1 MSNVLSKRHE
11 NSFKSARKY
20 AALNDC
26 LTEKGK
32 RLWAAAE
39 SLSYGHGGT
48 LLVSQATNIA
58 RSTIHRGIKEIQ
70 KGNTSSEKKIRRTG
84 GGRKKS
90 SEKQTKLIGAL
101 DALVEPTS
109 RGDPESP
116 LRWTC
121 KSTRNLA
128 KELTAQGYAVGYRT
142 TASLLHELEYSLQS
156 NKKTPEGASHVDRNT
171 QFEYINES
179 IGRLQKIGQ
188 PTISVDTKK
197 KENIGNYK
205 NNGQELCKKGQPVEV
220 KGHDFIDKRLGKVA
234 PYGIYDIGKNAGWV
248 SVGISA
254 DTAEFSVN
262 SIRTWWY
269 MMGIHSYANA
279 KELLIT
285 ADCGG
290 SNGYRVRLWKY
301 ELQRLSDEI
310 GIPIHVRHFPPGTS
324 KWNKVEHRLFSY
336 ISKNWRGKPLLTRET
351 VVNLISSTR
360 TNTGLEVK
368 AVLDE
373 NEYETGREICDDE
386 FSTLSIHGDEF
397 HPEWNYTI
405 KPYIQSIEF

>member
-1 MSNVLSKRHE
+1 MCYHINVKF
-11 NSFKSARKY
+11 SFKECEIVARKY
-20 AALNDC
+20 QMLSDC

-39 SLSYGHGGT
+39 SLSYGHGGIF
-48 LLVSQATNIA
+48 LVSQATKLA

-70 KGNTSSEKKIRRTG
+70 DETSKSKGIRKSG

-90 SEKQTKLIGAL
+90 SLKQDRLIKAL

-128 KELTAQGYAVGYRT
+128 NELKRQGYEIGYRT
-142 TASLLHELEYSLQS
+142 TAALLHELEYSLQS
-156 NKKTPEGASHVDRNT
+156 NKKTLEGASHEDRNA
-171 QFEYINES
+171 QFCYINTS
-179 IGRLQKIGQ
+179 VTRLQGDGQ

-205 NNGQELCKKGQPVEV
+205 NNGRELCKKGKPIEV
-220 KGHDFIDKRLGKVA
+220 KGHDFIDKRLGKVV
-234 PYGIYDIGKNAGWV
+234 PYGIYDIGKNTGWV

-254 DTAEFSVN
+254 DTAEFAVN

-269 MMGIHSYANA
+269 TMGIHSYPNI

-301 ELQRLSDEI
+301 ELQRLSDEMSL
-310 GIPIHVRHFPPGTS
+310 PIHIRHFPPGTS
-324 KWNKVEHRLFSY
+324 KWNKIEHRLFSY
-336 ISKNWRGKPLLTRET
+336 ISQNWRGKPLLTRET
-351 VVNLISSTR
+351 VVNLIANTR
-360 TNTGLEVK
+360 TKTGLEVK

-373 NEYETGREICDDE
+373 NEYKSGREVSDE
-386 FSTLSIHGDEF
+386 EIAALNIYGDEF

-405 KPYIQSIEF
+405 KPRISLKM

>member
-1 MSNVLSKRHE
+1 MRNTLRE
-11 NSFKSARKY
+11 QETIARKY
-20 AALNDC
+20 QALSDC

-39 SLSYGHGGT
+39 SLSYGHGGIR
-48 LLVSQATNIA
+48 LVGQATHLA

-70 KGNTSSEKKIRRTG
+70 REHVPKIKGIRKQG
-84 GGRKKS
+84 GGRKKIS
-90 SEKQTKLIGAL
+90 TKQETLIASL

-116 LRWTC
+116 LRWIC

-128 KELTAQGYAVGYRT
+128 NELKKQGYKIGYRT
-142 TASLLHELEYSLQS
+142 TANLLHELEYSLQS
-156 NKKTPEGASHVDRNT
+156 NKKTLEGSSHVDRNA
-171 QFEYINES
+171 QFCYINES
-179 IGRLQKIGQ
+179 IIKLQRDGQ

-205 NNGQELCKKGQPVEV
+205 NNGQELCKKGSPVEV
-220 KGHDFIDKRLGKVA
+220 KGHDFIDKRLGKVV
-234 PYGIYDIGKNAGWV
+234 PYGVYDIGKNTGWV

-254 DTAEFSVN
+254 DTAEFAVN

-269 MMGIHSYANA
+269 TMGIQSYSKA

-290 SNGYRVRLWKY
+290 SNGHRVRLWKY
-301 ELQRLSDEI
+301 ELQRLSDET
-310 GIPIHVRHFPPGTS
+310 GLSIHVRHFPPGTS
-324 KWNKVEHRLFSY
+324 KWNKIEHRLFSY
-336 ISKNWRGKPLLTRET
+336 ISQNWRGRPLLTREI
-351 VVNLISSTR
+351 VVNLISNTR
-360 TNTGLEVK
+360 TNTGLAVK

-373 NEYETGREICDDE
+373 NEYKLGREISDE
-386 FSTLSIHGDEF
+386 ELISMNVLGDEF

-405 KPYIQSIEF
+405 KSRFPLQM

>member
-1 MSNVLSKRHE
+1 MK
-11 NSFKSARKY
+11 NSLKEQEIIARKY
-20 AALNDC
+20 QALGDC

-39 SLSYGHGGT
+39 SLSYGHGGI
-48 LLVSQATNIA
+48 LLVSQATNLA
-58 RSTIHRGIKEIQ
+58 RSTIHRGVKEIQ
-70 KGNTSSEKKIRRTG
+70 NENTSQRKGVRKSG
-84 GGRKKS
+84 GGRKKVS
-90 SEKQTKLIGAL
+90 VNQGKLINAL

-109 RGDPESP
+109 RGDTESS

-128 KELTAQGYAVGYRT
+128 NELKRQGYKVGYRT
-142 TASLLHELEYSLQS
+142 TAGLLHELEYSLQS
-156 NKKTPEGASHVDRNT
+156 NRKTLEGASHADRNA
-171 QFEYINES
+171 QFGYINDS
-179 IGRLQKIGQ
+179 VIKLQRAGQ

-205 NNGQELCKKGQPVEV
+205 NNGRELCKKGKPTEV

-234 PYGIYDIGKNAGWV
+234 PYGIYDIGKNAGWI
-248 SVGISA
+248 SVGVSA
-254 DTAEFSVN
+254 DTAEFAVN

-269 MMGIHSYANA
+269 TMGVHSYSSI

-301 ELQRLSDEI
+301 ELQRLSDET
-310 GIPIHVRHFPPGTS
+310 GFSIHVRHFPPGTS
-324 KWNKVEHRLFSY
+324 KWNKIEHRLFSY
-336 ISKNWRGKPLLTRET
+336 ISKNWRGRPLLTREI
-351 VVNLISSTR
+351 VVNLIASTR
-360 TNTGLEVK
+360 TNTGLEVR

-373 NEYETGREICDDE
+373 NEYKAGRKISNDEIA
-386 FSTLSIHGDEF
+386 SLNIHGDEF
-397 HPEWNYTI
+397 HPEWNYTVRPRI
-405 KPYIQSIEF
+405 P

>member
-1 MSNVLSKRHE
+1 MKYSLKEQQTIALKYRALS
-11 NSFKSARKY
+11 
-20 AALNDC
+20 DC

-39 SLSYGHGGT
+39 SLSYGHGGV
-48 LLVSQATNIA
+48 LLVSQATNLA

-70 KGNTSSEKKIRRTG
+70 NEHTSQRKGIRKPG

-90 SEKQTKLIGAL
+90 SIKQKELINAL

-128 KELTAQGYAVGYRT
+128 QELTKQGYKVGYRT
-142 TASLLHELEYSLQS
+142 TANLLHELEYSLQS
-156 NKKTPEGASHVDRNT
+156 NKKNLEGASHVDRNA
-171 QFEYINES
+171 QFCYINDS
-179 IGRLQKIGQ
+179 VIKLQKAGQ

-197 KENIGNYK
+197 KENVGNYK
-205 NNGQELCKKGQPVEV
+205 NNGQELCKKGKPIEV
-220 KGHDFIDKRLGKVA
+220 KGHDFIDKRLGKVV
-234 PYGIYDIGKNAGWV
+234 PYGVYDMGKNTGWV
-248 SVGISA
+248 SVGVSA
-254 DTAEFSVN
+254 DTAEFAVH

-269 MMGIHSYANA
+269 TMGSPCYGNI

-301 ELQRLSDEI
+301 ELQKLSDEL
-310 GIPIHVRHFPPGTS
+310 GISIYVRHFPPGTS
-324 KWNKVEHRLFSY
+324 KWNKIEHRLFSY
-336 ISKNWRGKPLLTRET
+336 ISKNWRGRPLLTRET
-351 VVNLISSTR
+351 VVNLIANTR
-360 TNTGLEVK
+360 TKTGLEVK

-373 NEYETGREICDDE
+373 NEYKAGREISDDE
-386 FSTLSIHGDEF
+386 IAALNIQGDEF

-405 KPYIQSIEF
+405 KPRISLKM